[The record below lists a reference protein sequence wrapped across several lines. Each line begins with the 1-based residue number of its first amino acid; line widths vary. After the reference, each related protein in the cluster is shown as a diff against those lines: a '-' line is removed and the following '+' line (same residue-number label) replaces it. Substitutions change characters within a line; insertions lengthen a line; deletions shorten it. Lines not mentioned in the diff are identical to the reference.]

1 MRVRYGMV
9 HGRFQPFHTG
19 HLHYTLAAFKRS
31 EHLIVGITNPDP
43 SVICE
48 EGADADRHRPEANP
62 FTFFERQWMIHAALA
77 EASVDL
83 KRVSIVPFPIHH
95 PDRWIHYC
103 PKETLQFIRVF
114 SAWENEKVSR
124 FQQAGWPVEVLDAG
138 ATKGASGRQVRRCL
152 AQGVGWED
160 LVPPGVAEILWE
172 IGASERLK
180 RLTQLE
186 TDSARKA

>member
-31 EHLIVGITNPDP
+31 ENLIVGITNPDP

-77 EASVDL
+77 EACLDL
-83 KRVSIVPFPIHH
+83 KRVFIVPFPIHH

-114 SAWENEKVSR
+114 SEWENEKVSR
-124 FQQAGWPVEVLDAG
+124 FHQAGWRVEVLDAG
-138 ATKGASGRQVRRCL
+138 TTKKDSGSQVRGFL
-152 AQGVGWED
+152 AQGAGWED
-160 LVPPGVAEILWE
+160 LGPPGVASVLLEID
-172 IGASERLK
+172 ASERLK
-180 RLTQLE
+180 RLTQLR
-186 TDSARKA
+186 TD